1 MDDLKLY
8 DSSETQPNKVGNI
21 LRHAFEEM
29 QIEFGMEKMQTIWT
43 GTGPIYL
50 FILREYQT
58 ITNLTHGETYTC
70 RLSSGEERF
79 SMQPAL
85 NIWVLF
91 VTVASA
97 VC

>member
-8 DSSETQPNKVGNI
+8 DSSETRPNKVGNI
-21 LRHAFEEM
+21 LRNDFEEL

-58 ITNLTHGETYTC
+58 FTNLTHGETYTC

-85 NIWVLF
+85 NI
-91 VTVASA
+91 
-97 VC
+97 